1 MAWSCSRLTRWRRYE
16 TSKIWLY
23 GVTTA
28 EAVDSFQYQVQD
40 RIWWKKHLYDFN
52 DFVECV
58 DNVWKSC
65 LMATEDFFDFKS
77 YKSKAKYINYLKLA
91 KISEVQFC
99 KGETKM
105 FWKTLFEKSEY
116 RSCELLQKKFRE
128 ECLLFYY
135 YHYYFYYY
143 YHYYYYCH
151 YYYNYYYH
159 YHIIF
164 CWLTNNHKYSYNCIE
179 V

>member
-1 MAWSCSRLTRWRRYE
+1 M
-16 TSKIWLY
+16 
-23 GVTTA
+23 TTA

-91 KISEVQFC
+91 EISEVQFC

-116 RSCELLQKKFRE
+116 RSGELLQKNFVRNV
-128 ECLLFYY
+128 
-135 YHYYFYYY
+135 YYFIIIIIISIIIIIIIIIVIIIIIIIIIIILFSVDLQITTSIVIIVLKYKYV
-143 YHYYYYCH
+143 
-151 YYYNYYYH
+151 
-159 YHIIF
+159 HISRNPTW
-164 CWLTNNHKYSYNCIE
+164 CN
-179 V
+179 

>member
-1 MAWSCSRLTRWRRYE
+1 MNHVIE
-16 TSKIWLY
+16 TAKIWLY

-91 KISEVQFC
+91 EISEVQFC

-116 RSCELLQKKFRE
+116 RSGELLQKKFRE